1 MRIRNVFFM
10 GFAMIA
16 LPGFLLSAWLAND
29 AWRSARQA
37 DRSILDTRTLS
48 DVLRAQIGYAV
59 QSGRLSGAL
68 VLQQPNLPELREGHA
83 TALRMLGAA
92 EASATAAG
100 FDPVIMQRTA
110 QTAADLL
117 RRVTEAANRP
127 VAERDPAILR
137 DLTRAR
143 NEIGNGMTTLAQTVG
158 RRLATTAP
166 NLAIRA
172 EVAIQAATLRDLA
185 GRRAL
190 FITGWLGG
198 TPVQAPAVT
207 TARLL
212 TGRMQ
217 ESFSNIE
224 RLVEALDTPR
234 LVDALAAQRRS
245 YIGQSEAGW
254 SRLID
259 EAANRLGAPQA
270 AQSAAWPLT
279 VAQFRPFSVAAL
291 AELLGMRDAAL
302 EEALATGDATSA
314 AHWQELKLTGLAML
328 ATFLLVLGT
337 LLVLL
342 RRIVAPLGALT
353 KVVGRIGGGELTLE
367 VPGRDRTDELGEMA
381 GAVENLRHASLQRVA
396 LEAAQATEQQARLA
410 RAAEIEKLLHGF
422 EGETADVLR
431 TVASAATE
439 LDATAGSMA
448 ATAESGASRANAVA
462 EASALASTNVGSV
475 AAATEQLS
483 ASIAEV
489 VRQIEASAAVAR
501 EATAAAEAT
510 DATVRGLSEAASRIG
525 DVVRL
530 IGDIAGQTNLLALNA
545 TIEAARAGEAGK
557 GFAVVASEV
566 KQLAAQTAK
575 ATEEI
580 GAQIGAMQTETT
592 RTVEVVRAIA
602 RTIET
607 LNATTAQVA
616 ETASQQAQATAEI
629 GQAVAEAASG
639 TQQAAHHATG
649 VSEDAAR
656 TGSAAAD
663 VRSASAEL
671 ARQAETLRGKVDTF
685 LGAIR
690 AA

>member
-1 MRIRNVFFM
+1 MRIRTVFFL
-10 GFAMIA
+10 GFALIA
-16 LPGFLLSAWLAND
+16 LPGFLLSTWLASE
-29 AWRSARQA
+29 AWRNARQS
-37 DRSILDTRTLS
+37 DRSILETRTLS

-68 VLQQPNLPELREGHA
+68 VLAQPDLADLREGHA
-83 TALRMLGAA
+83 TALRMLNAA
-92 EASATAAG
+92 ESSATAAG
-100 FDPVIMQRTA
+100 FDPAVMQRTA
-110 QTAADLL
+110 RTATELL
-117 RRVTEAANRP
+117 RRVTEAASRP

-137 DLTRAR
+137 DLTAAR
-143 NEIGNGMTTLAQTVG
+143 NEIGNGMTALAQTVG
-158 RRLATTAP
+158 RRLAATAP
-166 NLAIRA
+166 DLAIRA
-172 EVAIQAATLRDLA
+172 EVAIHAATLRDLA

-198 TPVQAPAVT
+198 RPVDAQAVT

-217 ESFSNIE
+217 ESFINIE
-224 RLVEALDTPR
+224 RLVEALGTPR
-234 LVDALAAQRRS
+234 LLEALAAQRRS
-245 YIGQSEAGW
+245 YVGQSEPGW

-259 EAANRLGAPQA
+259 EAASRLGAPPA
-270 AQSAAWPLT
+270 AQAAAWPVT
-279 VAQFRPFSVAAL
+279 IAQFRPFSVGAL
-291 AELLGMRDAAL
+291 AETLGMRDAAL
-302 EEALATGDATSA
+302 EEALAAGEATSA
-314 AHWQELKLTGLAML
+314 EHWRALEYTALAML
-328 ATFLLVLGT
+328 VTFGLVLGT
-337 LLVLL
+337 LVLML

-353 KVVGRIGGGELTLE
+353 GVVGRIGAGELTLD
-367 VPGRDRTDELGEMA
+367 VPGRTRTDELGEMA
-381 GAVENLRHASLQRVA
+381 GAVENLRQASIQREA
-396 LEAAQATEQQARLA
+396 LEAAQATERQSR
-410 RAAEIEKLLHGF
+410 F

-475 AAATEQLS
+475 AAATEELS

-489 VRQIEASAAVAR
+489 VRQIEASAAAAR

-510 DATVRGLSEAASRIG
+510 DSTVRGLSEAASRIG

-566 KQLAAQTAK
+566 KLLAAQTAK